1 MKSHIYKHPAQYLA
15 HGRCSINQSPHT
27 LSFLNEYI
35 SLCMKNLAERGFQLN
50 IKTAVIADRAR
61 GGSQAFESS
70 WSTESLLSLENR
82 NAVKELGRRTRQT
95 SPTLQE
101 T

>member
-1 MKSHIYKHPAQYLA
+1 MHEKPGLEGLPVEHKDCCNS
-15 HGRCSINQSPHT
+15 GQSQ
-27 LSFLNEYI
+27 
-35 SLCMKNLAERGFQLN
+35 R
-50 IKTAVIADRAR
+50 
-61 GGSQAFESS
+61 GSQAFESS

-82 NAVKELGRRTRQT
+82 NALKELGRRTRQT